1 MGSRGTPAPGARSPS
16 GSRGGTNGAWA
27 PTCRRASSGAAVS
40 VSLLGSRSLGK
51 GSSGCRDLDGL
62 LPEDRFASKAVA
74 KGLVNPPDCSAGK
87 TPLHV
92 SCQ

>member
-1 MGSRGTPAPGARSPS
+1 MGSRVTPAPGVRSPS
-16 GSRGGTNGAWA
+16 GSPGGTNGAGA
-27 PTCRRASSGAAVS
+27 PSCRRASSGAAVS
-40 VSLLGSRSLGK
+40 FTLLGSRGLGK

-74 KGLVNPPDCSAGK
+74 KGLVSPPDWSPGK